1 MLIFSCSVYNV
12 KELVAVIVARIVM
25 DDDVFGEQLAWT
37 TCALVLLDN
46 LTKPAGD

>member
-1 MLIFSCSVYNV
+1 VYNV
-12 KELVAVIVARIVM
+12 KELVAAIVARIVM
-25 DDDVFGEQLAWT
+25 MDGDDVFGEQLAWT